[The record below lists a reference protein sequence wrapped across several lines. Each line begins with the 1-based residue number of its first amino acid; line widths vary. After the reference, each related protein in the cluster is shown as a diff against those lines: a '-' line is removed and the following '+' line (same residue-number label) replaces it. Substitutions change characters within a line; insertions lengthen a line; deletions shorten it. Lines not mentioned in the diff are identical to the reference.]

1 MPDTVRL
8 VLIHATRLAM
18 DPIEETLR
26 RDWPDAEVISI
37 LEEGL
42 SIDRAKPGASDADLD
57 RRIVALA
64 RYGEDLQADG
74 ILFTCSAF
82 GTGIEEAA
90 RTSPLPVLKP
100 NESMF
105 KSAFARGE
113 RAVMVYTFEPAVV
126 GMEREFRE
134 AAALHRPNATIRSVL
149 AAGAREA
156 LQNGDGAAHN
166 RIIAE
171 TAANLR
177 DADVILLAHFS
188 MAPAGALARES
199 TDIPVLSS
207 PEAAVAEMK
216 QLVARKKEQA

>member
-1 MPDTVRL
+1 MPHSARL

-18 DPIEETLR
+18 DPIEQTLR
-26 RDWPDAEVISI
+26 RHWPEAEVISI

-42 SIDRAKPGASDADLD
+42 SIDRARPDASDADLD

-64 RYGEDLQADG
+64 RYAEGLEADG
-74 ILFTCSAF
+74 ILYTCSAF

-90 RTSPLPVLKP
+90 RTSRLPVLKP

-105 KSAFARGE
+105 KSAFAHGE
-113 RAVMVYTFEPAVV
+113 RAVMIYTFQPAVA
-126 GMEREFRE
+126 GMEQEFRE
-134 AAALHRPNATIRSVL
+134 EASRRRPTATIRSIL
-149 AAGAREA
+149 AEGAREA
-156 LQNGDGAAHN
+156 LQAGDAETHN

-171 TAANLR
+171 TASGVT

-188 MAPAGALARES
+188 MAPAGPAARDRTE
-199 TDIPVLSS
+199 IPVLTS

-216 QLVARKKEQA
+216 QLVSQRQEPV